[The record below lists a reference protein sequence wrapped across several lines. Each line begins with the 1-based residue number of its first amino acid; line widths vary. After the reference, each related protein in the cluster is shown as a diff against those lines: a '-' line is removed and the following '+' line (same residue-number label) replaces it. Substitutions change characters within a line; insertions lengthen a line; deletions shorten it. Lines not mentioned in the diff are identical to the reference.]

1 MVARKLKLK
10 FFNPKHLKNHDKP
23 INDLKKPPK
32 KKTQPETKNQP
43 GFKFVFSWTL
53 KVKKKTPNMNFHN
66 QMKYFDTNIIH
77 FSSLNRCQ
85 RHVFLFIA
93 GIWQPL
99 FLSPFLIRGQK
110 ITKINFCT
118 KLKLKKYWGTQ
129 II

>member
-32 KKTQPETKNQP
+32 KNSTRNQKSTRVQICFFMN
-43 GFKFVFSWTL
+43 FKG
-53 KVKKKTPNMNFHN
+53 KKKTSNMNSHN

-85 RHVFLFIA
+85 RHVFLFTA
-93 GIWQPL
+93 GIRQPL
-99 FLSPFLIRGQK
+99 SLSPFLIRDQK

-118 KLKLKKYWGTQ
+118 KLKLKKY
-129 II
+129 